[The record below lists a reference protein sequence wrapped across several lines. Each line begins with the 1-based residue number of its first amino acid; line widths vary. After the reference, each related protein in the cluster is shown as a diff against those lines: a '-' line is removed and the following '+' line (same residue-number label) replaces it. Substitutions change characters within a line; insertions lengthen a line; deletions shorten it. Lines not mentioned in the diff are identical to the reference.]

1 MDFQHR
7 PGGKTGSGGV
17 ASSESNRDRRRLRR
31 LALETI
37 DINKDPYFMKNH
49 LGSYECKLCLTLHNN
64 DGSYLAHQGKKH
76 QTNLARRAAKEAKE
90 APAQPAPEKVKV
102 EVKKFVKIGRPG
114 YKVTKQRDTEVGQ
127 QSLLFQIDYP
137 EIAEGVMPRHRFMS
151 AYEQRIE
158 PPDRRWQY
166 LLMAAEPY
174 ETIAFKV
181 PSREIDKAEGKFWT
195 HWNRETKQF
204 FLQFHFKMRSPCT
217 PSLPPGS
224 GKAAPTPL
232 MNGLPPPWPPCP
244 CRVGCPSWGGRPL
257 PIPEH
262 PLPGAGRG
270 PPSQGPLSEQGGH
283 PRSPHEHPPPLP
295 PARSSPPKSFR
306 TQAPCERKRATPW
319 PGSLS
324 LPLGGPR
331 RPLTGLGVPR
341 VPRPRPMALFTC
353 LPAPGPPP
361 ASPGVRAPPPST
373 HPWSSNGGH
382 GWGMGGHS
390 PPASSCHHKHV
401 STPGQRGGPS
411 LGPQDQ
417 GGDGVGEGCYG
428 EGSPGVRALP
438 RPRIP
443 PPPPSPPP
451 APLTPQPPCQ

>member
-17 ASSESNRDRRRLRR
+17 ASSSESNRDRRERLRQ

-64 DGSYLAHQGKKH
+64 EGSYLAHTQGKKH

-114 YKVTKQRDTEVGQ
+114 YKVTKQRDTEMGQ

-137 EIAEGVMPRHRFMS
+137 EIAEGIMPRHRFMS

-195 HWNRETKQF
+195 HWNRETKQVSCSRSG
-204 FLQFHFKMRSPCT
+204 QFRD
-217 PSLPPGS
+217 LP
-224 GKAAPTPL
+224 ATAL
-232 MNGLPPPWPPCP
+232 ALLLP
-244 CRVGCPSWGGRPL
+244 
-257 PIPEH
+257 
-262 PLPGAGRG
+262 
-270 PPSQGPLSEQGGH
+270 
-283 PRSPHEHPPPLP
+283 
-295 PARSSPPKSFR
+295 K
-306 TQAPCERKRATPW
+306 
-319 PGSLS
+319 
-324 LPLGGPR
+324 
-331 RPLTGLGVPR
+331 
-341 VPRPRPMALFTC
+341 PRPRRAVVSLPFLSSSFSSFTSRWRSLRPHRAS
-353 LPAPGPPP
+353 LPGL
-361 ASPGVRAPPPST
+361 
-373 HPWSSNGGH
+373 
-382 GWGMGGHS
+382 
-390 PPASSCHHKHV
+390 
-401 STPGQRGGPS
+401 
-411 LGPQDQ
+411 LG
-417 GGDGVGEGCYG
+417 
-428 EGSPGVRALP
+428 
-438 RPRIP
+438 
-443 PPPPSPPP
+443 
-451 APLTPQPPCQ
+451 

>member
-17 ASSESNRDRRRLRR
+17 ASSSESNRDRRERLRQ

-64 DGSYLAHQGKKH
+64 EGSYLAHTQGKKH

-114 YKVTKQRDTEVGQ
+114 YKVTKQRDQEMGQ

-137 EIAEGVMPRHRFMS
+137 EIAETIMPRHRFMS

-181 PSREIDKAEGKFWT
+181 PSREIDKAETKFWT

-204 FLQFHFKMRSPCT
+204 FLQFHFKMEKPVVPQTVPAPSPAVKR
-217 PSLPPGS
+217 PAPP
-224 GKAAPTPL
+224 TL
-232 MNGLPPPWPPCP
+232 MNGLPPPPP
-244 CRVGCPSWGGRPL
+244 GG
-257 PIPEH
+257 
-262 PLPGAGRG
+262 
-270 PPSQGPLSEQGGH
+270 
-283 PRSPHEHPPPLP
+283 
-295 PARSSPPKSFR
+295 
-306 TQAPCERKRATPW
+306 
-319 PGSLS
+319 LS
-324 LPLGGPR
+324 LPPMPPTGP
-331 RPLTGLGVPR
+331 VP
-341 VPRPRPMALFTC
+341 
-353 LPAPGPPP
+353 PGPPP
-361 ASPGVRAPPPST
+361 SVPPPSV
-373 HPWSSNGGH
+373 PPPSVPPPSVPPP
-382 GWGMGGHS
+382 S
-390 PPASSCHHKHV
+390 VPPPSVPPPSVPPPSVPPPSVPPPSVPPPSVPPPSVPPPSVPPPSVPPPSVPPPSVPPPA
-401 STPGQRGGPS
+401 
-411 LGPQDQ
+411 
-417 GGDGVGEGCYG
+417 
-428 EGSPGVRALP
+428 PGVHPPAPGVHPPAPGVHPPAPMPTLMRPPLP
-438 RPRIP
+438 NEGPGNVP
-443 PPPPSPPP
+443 PPPPGN
-451 APLTPQPPCQ
+451 